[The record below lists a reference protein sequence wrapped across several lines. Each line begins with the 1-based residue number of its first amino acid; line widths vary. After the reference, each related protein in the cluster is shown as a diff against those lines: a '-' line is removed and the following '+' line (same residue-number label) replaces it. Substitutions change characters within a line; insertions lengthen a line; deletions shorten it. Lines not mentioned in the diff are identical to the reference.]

1 MLYINC
7 GRVGSSEMTQ
17 DPHSSGRQDSGVAR
31 ADLRGL
37 RGGGLKLPGLKPWRV
52 RCGLTQKELAERV
65 DVPVD
70 YVQRVEQGRRGC
82 NSSVAQKVA
91 DALGVDLR
99 ELRAGPAGGD
109 DDAAAGAE
117 VVSPGSGGEP
127 PHSHLN
133 SPRYLHQAYLKVLLE
148 REVGSAYLVLDEEA
162 FERHI
167 RSLPVEEVEEVIAR
181 RRRELEDVEGVL
193 AGEGAE
199 LHPQVRRFLEELVRE
214 RPAQDIRVL
223 AMRRAWEPSEEGHER
238 LTQAMR
244 ELL

>member
-1 MLYINC
+1 M
-7 GRVGSSEMTQ
+7 
-17 DPHSSGRQDSGVAR
+17 AR
-31 ADLRGL
+31 ADLRGP
-37 RGGGLKLPGLKPWRV
+37 RGGGLQLPSLKLRKV
-52 RCGLTQKELAERV
+52 RGGLTQKEELAERV
-65 DVPVD
+65 GVPVD

-82 NSSVAQKVA
+82 NPSVAQKVA
-91 DALGVDLR
+91 DALGVDLQ
-99 ELRAGPAGGD
+99 ELRAGPDEGD
-109 DDAAAGAE
+109 YDAAAGAE

-148 REVGSAYLVLDEEA
+148 REVGSAYLVLDEKA

-199 LHPQVRRFLEELVRE
+199 LHPQVRRFLEELARE

-223 AMRRAWEPSEEGHER
+223 AMRRAWEPTEEGHER